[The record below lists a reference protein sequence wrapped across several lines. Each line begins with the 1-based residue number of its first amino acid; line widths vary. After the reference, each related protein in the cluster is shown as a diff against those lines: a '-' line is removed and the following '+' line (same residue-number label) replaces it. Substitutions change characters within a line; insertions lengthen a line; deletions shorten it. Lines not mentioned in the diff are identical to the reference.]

1 MRIDQIKLV
10 RFGEFADWEVGDLQP
25 GLNALFGPNETGKST
40 LLGAIRFLLFG
51 SAGRQSGV
59 NQYEPDGDKR
69 HVEAILWHDGTLWH
83 LTRRDVRGKG
93 AFTLKPA
100 DGGPNVLLDTF
111 NRDWLG
117 NTSRGTYQSVYALGL
132 DDLQWCNELRDVI
145 LVQADPMGEKLRDA
159 IKETEKATAQAPV
172 KHALAA
178 WKKAN
183 DEVLQLSQQP
193 AQLNDYERQL
203 SRERQRVAELDE
215 ELAGVRKGLAR
226 CREILDARETW
237 NRAASLRTQLEP
249 LADVA
254 EFPLTAE
261 RDYQAA
267 RERHDE
273 ARTQADEAR
282 SRAQSIER
290 ELDGL
295 WVDETLL
302 THAGAVEKLADEAA
316 QHRELPG
323 QLQEAEQR
331 AEMALAA
338 ARQEADCR
346 CGHDADIATL
356 RNLDTS
362 ATTQSKL
369 EEAASALSRAE
380 TAHAQAKKA
389 TDDAARA
396 REQAEEEVAEVEKAL
411 DALPEPVDVD
421 ALRARVEQVERWQAL
436 QVEWRLACREH
447 KAAQQKHDDLVA
459 HHKRE
464 SEARAQAEAQARRWE
479 DDRAAQEKA
488 MASAAR
494 RRRSFSLAGGV
505 LFLLAAV
512 AGYALG
518 QTWAPYCLIG
528 AACLIAIA
536 FGTPAP
542 VPLARQPLPPLPEL
556 TVTPEQ
562 LQNAAAELARAGEA
576 ANQVQ
581 TRLAEAAAAAQ
592 LPEEVTEAVVEAR
605 RQELVRERE
614 EAQAAMVRR
623 KELETRLQSAQAR
636 QKRAAEELERL
647 EAEEHRAQDATEKA
661 QAAWGELLQSLGL
674 PPEFQP
680 GAARTYLD
688 GARVVQARL
697 REHDERSA
705 EAKRLR
711 ERLERFREEA
721 ETLAATLGQ
730 EIPADDPWGLHAA
743 RQWRERL
750 KEEREND
757 LRRRNLLEKQRE
769 AGEQCKQAEATA
781 DEAERQMEEVLRGA
795 QAADENDLLRRVRDH
810 EEWTRLTSELRE
822 VESQLRSTRSE
833 EEWQEFLQR
842 LESADWDALEQEAA
856 KLTETEVALV
866 QERDQAQQSIGSL
879 QDAISKLRQDE
890 ALAEAQARREEARA
904 RVVQL
909 RRAWAPRTVAHALLT
924 LTRRDFEAQRQPEA
938 VRRTGALFEEV
949 TGGRWGRIIA
959 SDGAVRV
966 LREENGR
973 VIERDEERLSRG
985 ARDALMLCAR
995 LAAIEQA
1002 VDRLPL
1008 PVVLDDALVN
1018 LDRRRHERALRIV
1031 ARLAEKTQVLLF
1043 TCHEH
1048 TMALLRDAGVA
1059 HHPILL
1065 PGKASAG
1072 A

>member
-1 MRIDQIKLV
+1 MTTWSRV
-10 RFGEFADWEVGDLQP
+10 
-25 GLNALFGPNETGKST
+25 
-40 LLGAIRFLLFG
+40 
-51 SAGRQSGV
+51 
-59 NQYEPDGDKR
+59 
-69 HVEAILWHDGTLWH
+69 
-83 LTRRDVRGKG
+83 
-93 AFTLKPA
+93 
-100 DGGPNVLLDTF
+100 
-111 NRDWLG
+111 
-117 NTSRGTYQSVYALGL
+117 TS
-132 DDLQWCNELRDVI
+132 
-145 LVQADPMGEKLRDA
+145 
-159 IKETEKATAQAPV
+159 
-172 KHALAA
+172 
-178 WKKAN
+178 
-183 DEVLQLSQQP
+183 
-193 AQLNDYERQL
+193 
-203 SRERQRVAELDE
+203 
-215 ELAGVRKGLAR
+215 
-226 CREILDARETW
+226 
-237 NRAASLRTQLEP
+237 
-249 LADVA
+249 
-254 EFPLTAE
+254 
-261 RDYQAA
+261 
-267 RERHDE
+267 
-273 ARTQADEAR
+273 
-282 SRAQSIER
+282 
-290 ELDGL
+290 
-295 WVDETLL
+295 
-302 THAGAVEKLADEAA
+302 
-316 QHRELPG
+316 
-323 QLQEAEQR
+323 
-331 AEMALAA
+331 
-338 ARQEADCR
+338 
-346 CGHDADIATL
+346 
-356 RNLDTS
+356 
-362 ATTQSKL
+362 
-369 EEAASALSRAE
+369 
-380 TAHAQAKKA
+380 
-389 TDDAARA
+389 
-396 REQAEEEVAEVEKAL
+396 
-411 DALPEPVDVD
+411 
-421 ALRARVEQVERWQAL
+421 
-436 QVEWRLACREH
+436 
-447 KAAQQKHDDLVA
+447 
-459 HHKRE
+459 E
-464 SEARAQAEAQARRWE
+464 SEARAQAEAQARQE
-479 DDRAAQEKA
+479 DDRATQEKA
-488 MASAAR
+488 MASAAQWR
-494 RRRSFSLAGGV
+494 RRFSLAGGI

-518 QTWAPYCLIG
+518 QAWAPYCLAG
-528 AACLIAIA
+528 AAFLLAIA

-562 LQNAAAELARAGEA
+562 LQDAAVALARAGEA

-795 QAADENDLLRRVRDH
+795 QAADENDLLRRARDH

-890 ALAEAQARREEARA
+890 ALAEAQARREDARA

-909 RRAWAPRTVAHALLT
+909 GRAWAIRTAAHKLLT

-938 VRRTGALFEEV
+938 VRLTGALFEEV
-949 TGGRWGRIIA
+949 I
-959 SDGAVRV
+959 
-966 LREENGR
+966 
-973 VIERDEERLSRG
+973 
-985 ARDALMLCAR
+985 
-995 LAAIEQA
+995 
-1002 VDRLPL
+1002 
-1008 PVVLDDALVN
+1008 
-1018 LDRRRHERALRIV
+1018 RR
-1031 ARLAEKTQVLLF
+1031 
-1043 TCHEH
+1043 
-1048 TMALLRDAGVA
+1048 
-1059 HHPILL
+1059 
-1065 PGKASAG
+1065 
-1072 A
+1072 